1 MLIDAL
7 MATAQLIV
15 PVYPA
20 AGVIVTVEVP
30 ELPSATVRLVAASEK
45 DLELDEEPIVSVKL
59 PDEPW

>member
-1 MLIDAL
+1 MLIDAF
-7 MATAQLIV
+7 MATDQPIV
-15 PVYPA
+15 PVYPP

-30 ELPSATVRLVAASEK
+30 ELPSATVRLVAATEK

>member
-1 MLIDAL
+1 
-7 MATAQLIV
+7 MATDQLIV
-15 PVYPA
+15 PVYPP

-30 ELPSATVRLVAASEK
+30 ELSSATVRLVAASEK